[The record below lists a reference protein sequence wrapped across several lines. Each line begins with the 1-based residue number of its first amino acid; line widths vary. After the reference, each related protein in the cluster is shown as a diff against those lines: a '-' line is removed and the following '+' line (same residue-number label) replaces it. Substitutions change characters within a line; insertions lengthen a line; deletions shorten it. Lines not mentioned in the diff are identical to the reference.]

1 MKKVLISANT
11 LEIGGIEKSLIN
23 LLNYLSD
30 EFKID
35 LVLEKITGELIN
47 KVPKDINIIELK
59 VSDFKIPF
67 IRKFI
72 NFTRKL
78 MWKFRYN
85 NYDASICYATYSYS
99 ANKLARISSK
109 NNILFIHSDY
119 TKIYDKI
126 DLKHFFDTR
135 YINSFKKI
143 IFVSNEMKQNLL
155 KYYPNIEKKSYVI
168 NNLINCDEI
177 ITCSKEKLN
186 IKFEKNNINLLF
198 VGRLEEE
205 SKNIF
210 LQLELIKRLK
220 DKYDNVRLYI
230 IGVGK
235 DEERYLSYIDK
246 NKLNKYVKLLGY
258 KENPYPYIK
267 NCDYILLTSNYEG
280 FPVIFNEALVLKKT
294 VISTIKISDDTINI
308 GDNFGILVS
317 NNINK
322 LVEEMKEII
331 DSNKQNIL
339 DIDIKKINEKRI
351 RILVGVI
358 NE

>member
-35 LVLEKITGELIN
+35 LVLEKKTGELIN

-59 VSDFKIPF
+59 VSDFKISF
-67 IRKFI
+67 IRKII

-78 MWKFRYN
+78 IWKFKYN
-85 NYDASICYATYSYS
+85 NYYASICYATYSYS

-109 NNILFIHSDY
+109 NNFLFIHSDY
-119 TKIYDKI
+119 TKIYDEI

-177 ITCSKEKLN
+177 ITSSKEKLN

-220 DKYDNVRLYI
+220 DKYDNIRLYI

-294 VISTIKISDDTINI
+294 VISTLKISDDTINI

-339 DIDIKKINEKRI
+339 DIDIKKINEKRKK
-351 RILVGVI
+351 ILVGVI

>member
-35 LVLEKITGELIN
+35 LVLEKKTGELIN

-59 VSDFKIPF
+59 VSDFKISF
-67 IRKFI
+67 IRKII

-78 MWKFRYN
+78 IWKFKYN
-85 NYDASICYATYSYS
+85 NYYASICYATYSYS

-109 NNILFIHSDY
+109 NNFLFIHSDY
-119 TKIYDKI
+119 TKIYDEI

-177 ITCSKEKLN
+177 ITSSKEKLN

-220 DKYDNVRLYI
+220 DKYDNIRLYI

-294 VISTIKISDDTINI
+294 VISTLKISDDTINI

-317 NNINK
+317 NNMNK

-331 DSNKQNIL
+331 DSNK
-339 DIDIKKINEKRI
+339 
-351 RILVGVI
+351 
-358 NE
+358 